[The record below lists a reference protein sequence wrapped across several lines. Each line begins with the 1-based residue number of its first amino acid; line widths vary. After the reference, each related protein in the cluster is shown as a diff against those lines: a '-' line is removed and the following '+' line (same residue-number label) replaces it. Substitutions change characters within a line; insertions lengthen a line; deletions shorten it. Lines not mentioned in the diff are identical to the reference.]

1 MARRPSRAEQAAID
15 LLDEIGITEA
25 PVPVEQIAATLD
37 VDVRPEP
44 LEGGLSGMLY
54 RAHDGHVVLGVN
66 SAHARVRQ
74 RFTIAHELGHFR
86 LHRDTLHVDGLVRR
100 DQTSSLAIDTK
111 EIEANA
117 FAAEL
122 LMPRDLVLERVE
134 ELLPKSGVADPA
146 RLVSSL
152 ARTFGVSEQAMDYRL
167 ANLGLSTSF

>member
-1 MARRPSRAEQAAID
+1 MARRPNRAEQAAID
-15 LLDEIGITEA
+15 LLDEADITEA
-25 PVPVEQIAATLD
+25 PIPVEQIAATLD

-54 RAHDGHVVLGVN
+54 RAQDGHVVLGVN

-74 RFTIAHELGHFR
+74 RFTIAHELGHFL

-100 DQTSSLAIDTK
+100 DETSSLAIDTK

-146 RLVSSL
+146 RLVSNL
-152 ARTFGVSEQAMDYRL
+152 ARTFGFSEQAMDYRL